1 MIHNTCRFAQTGHAF
16 MKRALYLSTLGGP
29 RVSPNPFVGAVIVAP
44 EGNDCCIIGEGYHR
58 QFGEGHA
65 EVNAVG
71 AVSEADRPLLTRSTM
86 FVTLEP
92 CSHFGKTPPCADL
105 IIREKIPRVVVAAPD
120 PFLKN
125 HESGIERLRNAGI
138 DVEVGLYEKEARWIN
153 RRFFTAHSLK
163 RPFVLLKWAQSAN
176 GCIAASDGSPVGLSN
191 PFTMMLM
198 HKERA
203 FYDAIMVGTNT
214 ILSDRPSLTC
224 RHWPSRNPSSRPLR
238 ISFESSRL
246 DDFQAVTG
254 YAKDSF
260 LLKGNEE
267 NLNDFLHRLYTDHS
281 VTSLMVEGGRETLEY
296 FFREGLFD
304 EVRVEYSDRFIK
316 DGIPAPD
323 SSGALSKAGFFSLPP
338 ISYGNNTIVYF
349 VKNY

>member
-1 MIHNTCRFAQTGHAF
+1 MIHNTCKFAQTGHAF

-44 EGNDCCIIGEGYHR
+44 EGNDCRIIGEGYHR

-65 EVNAVG
+65 EVNAV
-71 AVSEADRPLLTRSTM
+71 AAISEADRPLLTQSTM

-125 HESGIERLRNAGI
+125 YDSGIERMRKAGI
-138 DVEVGLYEKEARWIN
+138 DVEVGLLENEARWIN

-176 GCIAASDGSPVGLSN
+176 GCISNSDGSPVRLSN

-198 HKERA
+198 HRERA

-214 ILSDRPSLTC
+214 ILSDHPSLTC
-224 RHWPSRNPSSRPLR
+224 RLWPSRNPFSRPLK
-238 ISFESSRL
+238 ITFDSSRL
-246 DDFQAVTG
+246 DEFQAATG
-254 YAKDSF
+254 YDRDSF
-260 LLKGNEE
+260 ILKEREE
-267 NLNDFLHRLYTDHS
+267 NLSDFLHRLYRDYS
-281 VTSLMVEGGRETLEY
+281 VTSLMVEGGRTTLEY
-296 FFREGLFD
+296 FLREGLFD
-304 EVRVEYSDRFIK
+304 EVRIEYSNLFIR
-316 DGIPAPD
+316 DGISAPD
-323 SSGALSKAGFFSLPP
+323 SSGALSKAGFFSSQS